1 MRRILRIVF
10 YWLLA
15 TVVICALLLLVC
27 NQLVISNADDRL
39 FDKVE
44 SVPDG
49 YPVGLLLGT
58 TPQTRIGHRR
68 NMFYESRIHATASLY
83 HAGKIQKVLISGDDN
98 SLDGINEVECMR
110 DSLLERDISPRDII
124 LDGKGYR
131 TILSVRNAYHDY
143 GCRKLI
149 VISQKFH
156 NERALYLADNLGLG
170 FDQVI
175 GFNAKSP
182 HSLMSQKTYVREW
195 FARVK
200 MFIDLFINNH
210 HGKD

>member
-1 MRRILRIVF
+1 MRRRLRIGFCWFLVPIITC
-10 YWLLA
+10 A
-15 TVVICALLLLVC
+15 ALLLIC
-27 NQLVISNADDRL
+27 NQLIVSNADGRL
-39 FDKVE
+39 FDEVE
-44 SVPDG
+44 TVPEG
-49 YPVGLLLGT
+49 YSVGLLLGT

-68 NMFYESRIHATASLY
+68 NMFFESRIHATASLY

-110 DSLLERDISPRDII
+110 DSLLERGISPRDII
-124 LDGKGYR
+124 LDVKGYR

-170 FDQVI
+170 FEQVI

>member
-1 MRRILRIVF
+1 MRR
-10 YWLLA
+10 LLKMGGRWFL
-15 TVVICALLLLVC
+15 VSIVICTALLLIC
-27 NQLVISNADDRL
+27 NQLVISNADGRL

-44 SVPDG
+44 TVPEG
-49 YPVGLLLGT
+49 YSFGLLLGT
-58 TPQTRIGHRR
+58 TPQTRISHRR
-68 NMFYESRIHATASLY
+68 NMFFESRIHATASLY
-83 HAGKIQKVLISGDDN
+83 HAGKIRNVLISGDDN
-98 SLDGINEVECMR
+98 SLDGINEVERMR
-110 DSLLERDISPRDII
+110 DSLLERGIPPKDIT

-131 TILSVRNAYHDY
+131 TILSVQRAYHDY
-143 GCRKLI
+143 GCRKMI

-175 GFNAKSP
+175 GFNAESP

>member
-1 MRRILRIVF
+1 MRRRLRIGFCWFLVPIITC
-10 YWLLA
+10 A
-15 TVVICALLLLVC
+15 ALLLIC
-27 NQLVISNADDRL
+27 NQLIISNADGRL
-39 FDKVE
+39 FDEVE
-44 SVPDG
+44 TVPEG
-49 YPVGLLLGT
+49 YSVGLLLGT

-68 NMFYESRIHATASLY
+68 NMFFESRIHATASLY

-98 SLDGINEVECMR
+98 SLAGINEVECMR
-110 DSLLERDISPRDII
+110 DSLLERGISPRDII

-170 FDQVI
+170 FEQVI

-182 HSLMSQKTYVREW
+182 HSHMSQKAYVREW